1 MLLPARQ
8 IPEMYLSH
16 GGQLE
21 EAEVELTATASV
33 NPKPCSQGRALQF
46 FSSTSQRAIHE

>member
-8 IPEMYLSH
+8 IPEMYLSR
-16 GGQLE
+16 GGQLQ

-33 NPKPCSQGRALQF
+33 TPQPCSHGRALQQYLAVCN
-46 FSSTSQRAIHE
+46 T